1 MIYKTI
7 LTSKGTTTI
16 PKAIRDQ
23 LGVKPGML
31 ISFTKNQATGEFV
44 LKRAQTIVEIREANR
59 LALKKAGTAHK
70 HYETGA
76 GYSTHVTQDLRAR

>member
-31 ISFTKNQATGEFV
+31 ISFTKNQSTGEYV
-44 LKRAQTIVEIREANR
+44 LKRAQTITELREVNK
-59 LALKKAGTAHK
+59 LALEKAGTSHK
-70 HYETGA
+70 QYENGA
-76 GYSTHVTQDLRAR
+76 GYSAHIAQKLGAR